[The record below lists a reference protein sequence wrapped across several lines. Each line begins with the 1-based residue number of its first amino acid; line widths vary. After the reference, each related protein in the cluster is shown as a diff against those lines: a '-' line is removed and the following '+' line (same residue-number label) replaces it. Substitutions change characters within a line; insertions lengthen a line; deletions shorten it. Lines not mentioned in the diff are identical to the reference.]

1 MQGPRRLIAPDSFA
15 VAPELLGLPLA
26 SPARRAAAM
35 LIDLLAIALLANAGG
50 VFFGLAAAITLF
62 RASAARPDA
71 PARRWWTRRALRFAA
86 AFVLFVT
93 VVETWGFWEDD
104 DDAPAAGRADA
115 AGEAA
120 GVALTNLDLRPH
132 EMILLSA
139 DAVALGTAATDA
151 EAQAAADRLVRR
163 LRESGVSEA
172 RLAEIRDEL
181 RAADAGEDE
190 RIVRALR
197 RAFGVADVPVVTPA
211 ADSLALAYAA
221 ALAAG
226 DAAATTDLRPRLAA
240 ELARDELAA
249 LRRRNERLERVRDSL
264 AATLEEL
271 REGAG
276 LLAYLRGLADDLGL
290 GFGWGGLYFTAFTAL
305 WRGQTPGKR
314 LLRIRVIRLDR
325 KPIGWWLAFERFGGY
340 TAGLFTGLLGFAQVF
355 WDRNR
360 QAIHDKIVETVV
372 IRDASRAGAEGPA
385 AQQPR
390 GGAQPAPHGALDG
403 GGDEVVSGQR

>member
-1 MQGPRRLIAPDSFA
+1 MQDPKTIITPDPFA

-50 VFFGLAAAITLF
+50 IFFGLAAAITLF
-62 RASAARPDA
+62 RASAARPGA

-86 AFVLFVT
+86 AFVLFIT
-93 VVETWGFWEDD
+93 VAKTWGFWEDD
-104 DDAPAAGRADA
+104 DAAPAASRAEA
-115 AGEAA
+115 AGEAT
-120 GVALTNLDLRPH
+120 GVVLGDLHLRPQ
-132 EMILLSA
+132 EMLLLSA

-163 LRESGVSEA
+163 LRESGVPEA

-181 RAADAGEDE
+181 RAADAGEDD
-190 RIVRALR
+190 RVIPALR
-197 RAFGVADVPVVTPA
+197 RAFGVPDAEATPV

-221 ALAAG
+221 ALTAG
-226 DAAATTDLRPRLAA
+226 DTAAITRMRPRLAA

-264 AATLEEL
+264 VATIDEL
-271 REGAG
+271 REGPG

-372 IRDASRAGAEGPA
+372 IREASRAVAERAA

-390 GGAQPAPHGALDG
+390 GSTQAAPHGALDG
-403 GGDEVVSGQR
+403 RGDEIVSSQG